1 MVTSASLMPPLR
13 PVERLEKL
21 CGSKIANHLFTVFS
35 SWYKHT
41 DGFQIDTDTDYIES
55 ESLGNATLLKLH
67 GLVNN
72 TTGGDGEEVLT
83 EDCNARE
90 DKYIHQLTSGNK
102 DVSEKGS
109 CPSGTI
115 SPIPLQ
121 YRVIDAVTHWLAR
134 EVREYLSAHLA
145 PRFKE
150 EVLELLINV
159 IASKVEL
166 PGPREKLRIYED
178 DLDFMSSLAFLLCI
192 GLKCML
198 TKGVT
203 SLDLSPISHL
213 VKRWK
218 LLCWGGEIVNRN
230 GDECKCPSFD
240 IFGFAL
246 DIGVSGLR
254 TLKYLKL
261 PHFVYNSFVRKVAYL
276 CPNLEVLILRCS
288 ADCANPKYNTPMV
301 TNVEVLYGDT
311 MLCPDG
317 RVRLIPGCKD
327 LVALA
332 LPEGV
337 ETLDVTNDAIEML
350 TYMPNLQYFVGA
362 PMIYVTEEFEQI
374 FEQFPEPPKLMN
386 FHHGAYGKLNWP
398 SFVYEE
404 SALEPNPEYLSRV
417 FSQVREVGIYAPSEV
432 TEKVLKSFSK
442 AQDITIFT
450 DDFEVHGKYL
460 KNLTSLDINVGY
472 QEEWPILVSL
482 SQTSPRLEQL
492 TLRSFSLQMD
502 DSLAQSPAF
511 PLLHTLKFHGQ
522 NVLQG
527 SALLAFLR
535 GCPSLV
541 TFILSMITDEDG
553 DSQLDEQTLM
563 QAIPLLTGIQKF
575 VYKVQ
580 SALRTTDGVP
590 SSLTMQSCLAL
601 IDACP
606 NLMYIGQLETWKIT
620 RVEINTF
627 QEMVRGKNWDLEI
640 A

>member
-1 MVTSASLMPPLR
+1 MAAAGSLMPPLKA
-13 PVERLEKL
+13 VERLEKL
-21 CGSKIANHLFTVFS
+21 CGCKVANHLFRVLS
-35 SWYKHT
+35 SWYKGNN
-41 DGFQIDTDTDYIES
+41 GFLIGTDTNYIES
-55 ESLGNATLLKLH
+55 ESLGNGTLLKLH
-67 GLVNN
+67 GLLNN
-72 TTGGDGEEVLT
+72 ASEDGEESLT

-90 DKYIHQLTSGNK
+90 DKYIRQLTHEKKNAKGRFRSGM
-102 DVSEKGS
+102 V
-109 CPSGTI
+109 

-121 YRVIDAVTHWLAR
+121 YHMIDAVTHLFAR
-134 EVREYLSAHLA
+134 EVREYLSSHLA
-145 PRFKE
+145 PRFRE

-166 PGPREKLRIYED
+166 PRPKEKVRLYEE
-178 DLDFMSSLAFLLCI
+178 DLHFISLLAFLLCVS
-192 GLKCML
+192 LKCLL

-203 SLDLSPISHL
+203 ALDLSPISHL
-213 VKRWK
+213 VKKWK

-230 GDECKCPSFD
+230 GEDCKCPSFD
-240 IFGFAL
+240 IFGFSF
-246 DIGVSGLR
+246 DIGVSGLK

-261 PHFVYNSFVRKVAYL
+261 PHFVYNSFVRKIAYM

-288 ADCANPKYNTPMV
+288 ADCANPKYNAPVV
-301 TNVEVLYGDT
+301 TNVEVLYGDS

-317 RVRLIPGCKD
+317 CVRLIPGCKD

-362 PMIYVTEEFEQI
+362 PMIYVTEEFEEI
-374 FEQFPEPPKLMN
+374 FEQFPEPPKLTN

-404 SALEPNPEYLSRV
+404 STLEPNPEYLSRV
-417 FSQVREVGIYAPSEV
+417 FSQVKEVGIYAPSEV

-450 DDFEVHGKYL
+450 DDFEVHGQYL

-472 QEEWPILVSL
+472 QEEWPILISL
-482 SQTSPRLEQL
+482 SQTSPKLEQL

-502 DSLAQSPAF
+502 DSFAQNPVFSS
-511 PLLHTLKFHGQ
+511 LNTLKFHGQ

-527 SALLAFLR
+527 TALLVFLR
-535 GCPSLV
+535 GCPSLS

-553 DSQLDEQTLM
+553 DSQLDEQTLL
-563 QAIPLLTGIQKF
+563 QAIPMLTSIQKF

-580 SALRTTDGVP
+580 SALRITDDVP
-590 SSLTMQSCLAL
+590 SSLTMQSCFAL
-601 IDACP
+601 INSCP
-606 NLMYIGQLETWKIT
+606 HLMYIGQLETWKVT
-620 RVEINTF
+620 KAEINTL
-627 QEMVRGKNWDLEI
+627 QELVRSKNWDLEI